1 MPGRWLWLGLFLLV
15 SSSHCSPLYPAF
27 SYDQLPISGKAM
39 SLQLRE
45 RDPVQSRDLSLEE
58 QEHFLSDPTEKR
70 AERHADAIFTNTY
83 RKFLGQI
90 SARKFL
96 QTIMGKRLGRQEI
109 QGEDR
114 QEVLTRRQL
123 DSISMDRHFHK
134 QMAIKN
140 VLAAILSNLRIQD
153 INSDPKEDYTPSL
166 SGLLNL

>member
-1 MPGRWLWLGLFLLV
+1 MISGGHTANGGTSNPPEET
-15 SSSHCSPLYPAF
+15 C
-27 SYDQLPISGKAM
+27 YDQLPISRKAM
-39 SLQLRE
+39 SFQLQE

-96 QTIMGKRLGRQEI
+96 QTIMGKRLG
-109 QGEDR
+109 QGIHGEGG

-123 DSISMDRHFHK
+123 DSILMDSHFHK
-134 QMAIKN
+134 QMAMKN
-140 VLAAILSNLRIQD
+140 VLAAILSNLSIQD
-153 INSDPKEDYTPSL
+153 INSDPKTDYTPSL
-166 SGLLNL
+166 SELLNL